1 MDPLGSADYSLQRIT
16 LWIREGRLGRAV
28 GGLGSE
34 NDGVVY
40 DVMRNEL
47 YRENGMDQSGSTGPI
62 YLLTLLDWFN

>member
-1 MDPLGSADYSLQRIT
+1 MDPLGSADYSLQSIT

-47 YRENGMDQSGSTGPI
+47 Y
-62 YLLTLLDWFN
+62 